1 MDEAVNAHEHAS
13 SSNLILEAVNPR
25 LVGIRLGNPHPTTV
39 APELRIDNRCDRTSG
54 LG

>member
-1 MDEAVNAHEHAS
+1 M
-13 SSNLILEAVNPR
+13 IFEAVNPR